1 MKTPLSPIRLI
12 ILVFVVVFSSKL
24 IAKDNPHA
32 VIVIGTLH
40 YSPELSMP
48 LFTKELVR
56 FGFDVTIVKGEGD
69 PEGKDYRVLPGIEAL
84 AEADVAIF
92 FCRFMTLD
100 DYEFGYIHDYI
111 TSGKPVVGLRTATHS
126 FKYPKGHKYFDWNE
140 DFGRRAMGNPYIVH
154 QSGTTECEILENKVP
169 HPILSHVKQKT
180 FTSTGSL
187 YLTRLEPGVIPLV
200 VGTGKGRSRLL
211 NKPSGPLITSE
222 IERDIIA
229 WAWENE
235 WGAKVFG
242 TSFGDP
248 GDFVEEAIV
257 RILLNGV
264 CWAVDHPLPAGNAK
278 ITTWKIQRADK

>member
-1 MKTPLSPIRLI
+1 MNKRLTPIRLLVLLAV
-12 ILVFVVVFSSKL
+12 LVFTASAF
-24 IAKDNPHA
+24 AKDQPHA
-32 VIVIGTLH
+32 VIVIGTQH
-40 YSPELSMP
+40 YSPERSMP
-48 LFTKELVR
+48 LFAKELER

-69 PEGKDYRVLPGIEAL
+69 PEIKDYRVLPGIEAL

-92 FCRFMTLD
+92 FCRFMILD
-100 DYEFGYIHDYI
+100 DYEFGFIHDYI
-111 TSGKPVVGLRTATHS
+111 TSGKGFVGIRTATHS
-126 FKYPKGHKYFDWNE
+126 FMYPKGHKLEKWNE
-140 DFGRRAMGNPYIVH
+140 GFGRRAMGNPYIVH
-154 QSGTTECEILENKVP
+154 QSGTTECEVLENKAP

-200 VGTGKGRSRLL
+200 MGTGVGRSRLL

-222 IERDIIA
+222 IEKDIVA

-242 TSFGDP
+242 TSLGDP
-248 GDFVEEAIV
+248 GDFAEESIV

-264 CWAVDHPLPAGNAK
+264 CWAADQPLPGADAK
-278 ITTWKIQRADK
+278 VTTWKIERNH

>member
-1 MKTPLSPIRLI
+1 MKQFFRNSPLIVSLF
-12 ILVFVVVFSSKL
+12 FVMNAIS
-24 IAKDNPHA
+24 IASAKPRA
-32 VIVIGTLH
+32 VIVIGTQH

-48 LFTKELVR
+48 LFAGELER
-56 FGFDVTIVKGEGD
+56 FGFEVTLVQCKGD
-69 PEGKDYRVLPGIEAL
+69 PEKKDYRVLPGIEAL
-84 AEADVAIF
+84 AKADVAIF
-92 FCRFMTLD
+92 FCRFLTLD

-111 TSGKPVVGLRTATHS
+111 TSGKGFVGIRTATHS
-126 FKYPKGHKYFDWNE
+126 FLYPKGHKLEKWNE

-154 QSGTTECEILENKVP
+154 QSGTTECVVLETKNP
-169 HPILSHVKQKT
+169 HPILSNVKQKT

-200 VGTGKGRSRLL
+200 VGTGKGTSRLL

-222 IERDIIA
+222 IEKDIVA

-248 GDFVEEAIV
+248 GDFAEESIV
-257 RILLNGV
+257 RILVNGV
-264 CWAVDHPLPAGNAK
+264 CWAAGQPLPSADAN
-278 ITTWKIQRADK
+278 ITTWEIERDH